1 MTNTFFS
8 SSVVRALV
16 GVVCGS
22 LAATILMLAAV
33 GPAIAS
39 APQPTC
45 TVAY

>member
-16 GVVCGS
+16 GVVCGG
-22 LAATILMLAAV
+22 LVATTLILAAV
-33 GPAIAS
+33 GPAIAR